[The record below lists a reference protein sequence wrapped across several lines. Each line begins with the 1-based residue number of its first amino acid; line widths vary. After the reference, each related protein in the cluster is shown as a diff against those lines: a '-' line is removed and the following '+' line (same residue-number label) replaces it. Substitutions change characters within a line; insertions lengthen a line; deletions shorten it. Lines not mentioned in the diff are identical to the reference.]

1 VGPGSAQVPRV
12 EVTPVLTLREKR
24 EFLTFPWRVY
34 RGDPLWVPPLLAERA
49 KFIDPARGPFF
60 KRGTAE
66 FFIARRGGTPVG
78 TICAAEDRA
87 LNGRTGVRECMFGFF
102 ECLDEEAAG
111 ALFDQA
117 ARWGSDRGLTHLAG
131 PINLDPEDSYGVLV
145 EGRDR
150 PPALLCGHTP
160 VSYQGYFERAGFVP
174 LRGDNLAFEARL
186 DAESPALARTA
197 VLAERIR
204 KRGWIRLRTPDMRRW
219 EDEAAV
225 VHELLNKALA
235 HLPDFRPYEPETVVA
250 MIEPFK
256 SIADPELI
264 LFAEIEGKTV
274 GWFPGIPNMN
284 EILIHLDGLRRP
296 WDMLRALAW
305 MRHKP
310 RCLAVKSVLILP
322 EYWGSGAALLL
333 FDEMARRG
341 RAKGYEWVDLSLT
354 SADNPSTPELA
365 GRMGARV
372 YKRYRTYRRDLS

>member
-1 VGPGSAQVPRV
+1 VSALVQM
-12 EVTPVLTLREKR
+12 TPVRTRAEKR
-24 EFLTFPWRVY
+24 EFLTFPWRIY
-34 RGDPLWVPPLLAERA
+34 ADDPLWVPPLLPERA

-66 FFIARRGGTPVG
+66 FFIARRRGVPVG

-87 LNGRTGVRECMFGFF
+87 LNERTGDRECMFGFF
-102 ECLDEEAAG
+102 DCVDEEAAG
-111 ALFDQA
+111 ALFDHAERWA
-117 ARWGSDRGLTHLAG
+117 AARGLTHLAG

-150 PPALLCGHTP
+150 PPVLLCGHSP
-160 VSYQGYFERAGFVP
+160 VAYQGWFERAGFTP
-174 LRGDNLAFEARL
+174 LRGDNLAFEIRL
-186 DAESPALARTA
+186 DSDSPALRRTA

-204 KRGWIRLRTPDMRRW
+204 RRGWIRLRTPDMTRW
-219 EDEAAV
+219 KDEAAV
-225 VHELLNKALA
+225 IHELLNRALA
-235 HLPDFRPYEPETVVA
+235 HLPDFRPYERETVEA

-264 LFAEIEGKTV
+264 LFAEIEGRTV

-284 EILIHLDGLRRP
+284 EVLIHLNGLRYP
-296 WDMLRALAW
+296 WDILRTLPW
-305 MRHKP
+305 LRYRP

-341 RAKGYEWVDLSLT
+341 RARGYEWVDLSLT
-354 SADNPSTPELA
+354 SADNPYTPELA
-365 GRMGARV
+365 QRMGARI
-372 YKRYRTYRRDLS
+372 YKRYRTYRKDLA